1 MLTLAVAMPDPEM
14 EATLG
19 RLPLLG
25 ELTALALRAGPM
37 RGLLRHLQLP
47 PGVKAGFPPDP
58 WILLMP
64 YTHHLV
70 REPHAMAD
78 ASTALACV
86 PPHTIL
92 TLSNANEYSTGF
104 FAPMVDIHSFLCC

>member
-1 MLTLAVAMPDPEM
+1 MLTLAGAMPDPEM

-58 WILLMP
+58 GSSSCRIPSILFLSPMQWLMQALP
-64 YTHHLV
+64 LHVCHHKRSL
-70 REPHAMAD
+70 H
-78 ASTALACV
+78 
-86 PPHTIL
+86 
-92 TLSNANEYSTGF
+92 
-104 FAPMVDIHSFLCC
+104 